1 MRLFG
6 MVIVLAAVLV
16 LGPSIIVAMVA
27 GMRSDAAWNKADAE
41 YWDAYDHNDDARM
54 AAAAQKENEILCGAG
69 YHMARV
75 ERQFKCVPH

>member
-41 YWDAYDHNDDARM
+41 YWDAYDRG
-54 AAAAQKENEILCGAG
+54 IYG
-69 YHMARV
+69 
-75 ERQFKCVPH
+75 